1 MAQGH
6 DAFAERLARL
16 NETHAERQAYQNAAA
31 QAERGRVPDWM
42 RNMVYPGSIVGAL
55 VVGILTVV
63 VSRYAMFHIHGAPDP
78 NADPD
83 MTMLMD
89 GGLALAIA
97 FVLRSAL
104 HLKAKEHL
112 AAKTVGI
119 WVGLTCMH
127 NLVHAYPAMWA
138 AAFSPEWVEQ
148 TTTITE
154 PRSLYV
160 RGFTFHLGEQET
172 TPNDAVAD
180 ADDASVPTG
189 KPEIKINR
197 Y

>member
-1 MAQGH
+1 MAQGQ
-6 DAFAERLARL
+6 DIFAERLARL
-16 NETHAERQAYQNAAA
+16 NETHAERDARQRAAA
-31 QAERGRVPDWM
+31 QVARGHTPDWV

-63 VSRYAMFHIHGAPDP
+63 LSRYALFHVNGAPDP
-78 NADPD
+78 NADAD

-104 HLKAKEHL
+104 NLKAKEHL

-119 WVGLTCMH
+119 WVALTCMH
-127 NLVHAYPAMWA
+127 NLVHAYPSAWA
-138 AAFSPEWVEQ
+138 VAFSPEWVDR
-148 TTTITE
+148 TTEMTD
-154 PRSLYV
+154 PKSFYV
-160 RGFTFHLGEQET
+160 RGFTFHIGDPEAAPSDTVAEAGVE
-172 TPNDAVAD
+172 AVP
-180 ADDASVPTG
+180 SG